1 MPTTIAV
8 EVNGEQREALPGQTL
23 DAFLADLG
31 LDPRKIAVE
40 RNEAVVS
47 RSRYATTGLEPGD
60 RIEIIH
66 FIGGG

>member
-1 MPTTIAV
+1 MSEGFAV
-8 EVNGEQREALPGQTL
+8 EVNGQTRSARPGTTL
-23 DAFLADLG
+23 DLFLAGLG

-47 RSRYATTGLEPGD
+47 RSRYAQTTIEPGD
-60 RIEIIH
+60 RLEIVH